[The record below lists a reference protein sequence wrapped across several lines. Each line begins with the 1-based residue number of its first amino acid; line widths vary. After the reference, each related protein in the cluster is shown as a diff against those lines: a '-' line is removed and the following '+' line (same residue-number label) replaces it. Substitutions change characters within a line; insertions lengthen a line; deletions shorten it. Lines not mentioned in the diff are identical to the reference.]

1 MHVLLMSFTLL
12 IAISITA
19 VCLLF
24 RFYFISLVSCRHV
37 QNSSHS
43 NDLKPNDCYWQVS
56 TDNIEINYDI
66 WLVNGNPEAKHA
78 NPFEHQFSFEL
89 HNIFELYFVFFVL
102 YLFVVPIQI
111 YSMRKMFGLLSMLLT
126 ISMSMT
132 FVGMFCNL
140 MHVLTFAFN
149 GEGFARLGVF
159 GDFIEMLAQCV
170 FMMTLLLIV
179 KGYTI
184 TRDRM
189 SVRAR
194 VILFSAWSMYTAGSI
209 ALFFWNMVSVTER
222 VHSEVTLALLS
233 ND

>member
-1 MHVLLMSFTLL
+1 M
-12 IAISITA
+12 
-19 VCLLF
+19 
-24 RFYFISLVSCRHV
+24 
-37 QNSSHS
+37 
-43 NDLKPNDCYWQVS
+43 D
-56 TDNIEINYDI
+56 INYDI
-66 WLVNGNPEAKHA
+66 WLVNGKPEVKHA

-89 HNIFELYFVFFVL
+89 HNIFELYFVFFIL

-111 YSMRKMFGLLSMLLT
+111 YAMQKMPGLLSALLT

-149 GEGFARLGVF
+149 GEGFARLGIY
-159 GDFIEMLAQCV
+159 GDFMDVLAQCV

-194 VILFSAWSMYTAGSI
+194 IILLSMWTIYAAGSI
-209 ALFFWNMVSVTER
+209 ALFFWNMVRSVLCCYVCAQQLISTSVGCTDEGGC
-222 VHSEVTLALLS
+222 
-233 ND
+233 